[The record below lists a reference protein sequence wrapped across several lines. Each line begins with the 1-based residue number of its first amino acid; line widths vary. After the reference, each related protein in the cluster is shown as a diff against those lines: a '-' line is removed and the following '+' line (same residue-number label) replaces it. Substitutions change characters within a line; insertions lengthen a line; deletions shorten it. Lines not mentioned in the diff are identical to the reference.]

1 MPKKSPSPFGE
12 MNILVLQGGGALGSY
27 QAGAYAALHDAGYE
41 PEWLAGISIGSINGA
56 IIAGNPRE
64 KRVEKLRQFW
74 ETVSSGLQAPSL
86 IPGEFGRKM
95 FNESSAFFASMM
107 GIDGFFTPN
116 FPISLLNPFR
126 PTSIV
131 SYYDSSPLR
140 NTLLELVDFDYLNS
154 GKTRFSAGA
163 VNVRT
168 GNFVYFD
175 TTEQRIGPEHIM
187 ASGALPPGL
196 PPIEIEGELYWD
208 GGLVSNT
215 PLQHVM
221 DNMGRKEDTCIFQV
235 DLYCAEGEVPT
246 TLLDVAERESDI
258 RYSSRTRLNTSVFKQ
273 VQTMKRS
280 AQQLLARLPKEFHD
294 DVDYQKLL
302 DWSCESAV
310 TIVHLI
316 NRRKV
321 LQSSSK
327 DYEFSRVTM
336 EERWNDGMRDAEH
349 TLNHPKWLKREKPK
363 SGIKTFDL
371 NEPTVEEL
379 KKK

>member
-1 MPKKSPSPFGE
+1 MISKPHVFGE

-41 PEWLAGISIGSINGA
+41 PEWLAGISIGSINAA

-64 KRVEKLRQFW
+64 KRIERLRQFW
-74 ETVSSGLQAPSL
+74 ETVSSGLKAPAL
-86 IPGEFGRKM
+86 LPGEFGRKW

-107 GIDGFFTPN
+107 GVDGFFTPN
-116 FPISLLNPFR
+116 FPLSLLNPFR

-168 GNFVYFD
+168 GNFIYFD
-175 TTEQRIGPEHIM
+175 SKELTITPEHIM

-196 PPIEIEGELYWD
+196 PAVEIDGELYWD

-221 DNMGRKEDTCIFQV
+221 DNVGRKEDTCIFQV
-235 DLYCAEGEVPT
+235 DLYCAEGEAPT
-246 TLLDVAERESDI
+246 NLLDVAERESDI
-258 RYSSRTRLNTSVFKQ
+258 RYSSRTRMNTSVFKKS
-273 VQTMKRS
+273 QTMKRA
-280 AQQLLARLPKEFHD
+280 AQNLLERLPAEFHD
-294 DVDYQKLL
+294 DADYKKLKE
-302 DWSCESAV
+302 WSCESAV

-327 DYEFSRVTM
+327 DYEFSRVSM
-336 EERWNDGMRDAEH
+336 EERWNDGMSDALH
-349 TLNHPKWLKREKPK
+349 TLNHPKWKNRETPK
-363 SGIKTFDL
+363 SGIKIFDL
-371 NEPTVEEL
+371 NEPIVADL
-379 KKK
+379 KGMK